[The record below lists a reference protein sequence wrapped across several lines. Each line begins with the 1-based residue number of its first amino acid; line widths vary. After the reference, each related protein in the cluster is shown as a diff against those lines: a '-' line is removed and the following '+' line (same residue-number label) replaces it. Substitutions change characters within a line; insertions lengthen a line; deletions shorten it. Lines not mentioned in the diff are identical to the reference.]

1 MLLWTIALWQGASS
15 VTSSNRAR
23 VQVFSA
29 RVKNW
34 LKVWG
39 SILMT
44 LSSLNLIVIQI
55 FLSFSRKLKDSL
67 SHRLNFCICSLSQFS
82 VRLSFIFKVAT
93 QKLNSVNDS
102 CCCRSGRHK
111 LTVPLLLSNRDYEL
125 FSTLHRHCI
134 DPKTCTAEQWQY
146 CAAPVLSMQFLL
158 DSQSCSSLSP
168 LAASSEVS
176 L

>member
-1 MLLWTIALWQGASS
+1 MGKHP
-15 VTSSNRAR
+15 ND
-23 VQVFSA
+23 
-29 RVKNW
+29 K
-34 LKVWG
+34 
-39 SILMT
+39 
-44 LSSLNLIVIQI
+44 LSSLNHSLLDFPLLQQETKG
-55 FLSFSRKLKDSL
+55 FTLPQTKLL
-67 SHRLNFCICSLSQFS
+67 HLQSQFS

-111 LTVPLLLSNRDYEL
+111 LTVPLLLSNRDYKL

-134 DPKTCTAEQWQY
+134 DPKACTAEQWQC

-158 DSQSCSSLSP
+158 DSQSRSSLSP
-168 LAASSEVS
+168 LAASSEVY